1 MRPSAAVYGLTLA
14 AVAAAGLLRWLFDPF
29 LGDHLP
35 FVTFFVAVAVASWAG
50 GLRPALLATGL
61 GFVVAF
67 YFFVPP
73 RHSFALPSGPHP
85 FGLAMYFVVCLAFAG
100 FGEALHAAR
109 RRAMRERVKV
119 LAERER
125 FRLAA
130 DAVNGIIYEYDFPT
144 GHVERQR
151 GLYEVLGYR
160 ADEVPPTAAWWHEQ
174 VHPDDREPARR
185 RFEEAAASG
194 NSVVTEYRVR
204 HKDGRWRHVED
215 RAVILKDG
223 GGKPVRMIGCTVDVT
238 ARKQTESDLQ
248 CSERLHRIAF
258 GQSPTG
264 MVYVGAD
271 GRLIQVN
278 PAMCEITGYPAEE
291 LVGMKVSDL
300 THPDDLAHDAKLLAP
315 YLRGDTQVYEND
327 KRYVRKDGGVR
338 WVSVTARMVPD
349 AESRP
354 LHSVGVIL
362 DITERKRSESELR
375 RSADLLR
382 GVTDGTSDLIF
393 VKDRDGRMVFAN
405 PATLR
410 AMGLT
415 EAELLG
421 TTEADRPTAPGEAEA
436 IMANDRRIMAA
447 GATEVVDEVYTGPAG
462 TRVYQATKSPLRS
475 EAGAVTGIIGVLR
488 DVTDP
493 RRAEVELRQRETFI
507 SGVLGSITD
516 GFGVVCKDWRFTF
529 ANDELVRCI
538 GKQRDEILGNAMWE
552 MFPDAV
558 GNPAYVQL
566 HRAMAERVA
575 VEYEVYY
582 EPWQR
587 WLLEKAFPTADG
599 GLAVYSRDITEQKRA
614 EGERQLLASIVEF
627 SPDFIG
633 ISDVHGNPLYGNR
646 AAMDLVGVEDLERVR
661 RSKIVDY
668 FVPEQRQ
675 FVAEV
680 VLPAAIKDGRWVGE
694 LTFQHFET
702 GAAIPVLYDLFRVDD
717 PTTGQPINFATI
729 TIDLTERKRAEEA
742 LRASEE
748 RRRLALD
755 AAELGTWHVEPATRA
770 TKTDAR
776 YRAIFG
782 TTEEWTD
789 YLQAVAA
796 IHPDDQP
803 AVLEAVAVATRL
815 EEPTPYAI
823 EYRIVHPDGSLRWV
837 LANGRSSFEGTGP
850 TRRVVSFDGTVADI
864 TDRKRGEEEREGLV
878 ARLREQ
884 DQRKDEFLATLAH
897 ELRNP
902 LAPIRNGLQLVR
914 LAEGGGKLDRTLAMM
929 ERQLTQLVRLVDDL
943 LDVSRITS
951 GKLDLRPERVEL
963 RAVVAAAAEDARP
976 LLEQA
981 GHDLAVALPAGPV
994 YLNGDA
1000 TRLAQV
1006 VANLLNNSAKYTPRG
1021 GHVRLTLGLD
1031 GGAAVVTVADDGV
1044 GIPAAMLGRVFDMFT
1059 QVDRAL
1065 EKTTGGLGI
1074 GLSLVKGLVEMHG
1087 GTIEARSGGEG
1098 RGSEFVVR
1106 LPAAPAA
1113 VDPATTTPG
1122 ANGSAPARG
1131 RRVLVVDDNEDAAD
1145 SLAQLL
1151 ELLGHEV
1158 RTAYDGAAGVEAAR
1172 AFRPDVVV
1180 MDIGMPKLNGYEA
1193 ARRIRGHAW
1202 GAGMVLVAQT
1212 GWGQD
1217 DDRCKTADAGFDH
1230 HLVKP
1235 VETDALLKLLAGLT
1249 PVPA

>member
-1 MRPSAAVYGLTLA
+1 MSDANAPSFWSRLAGDSTATVAGFALTCAVLLASVWATDRNTRRLADATGQLDQTHRAVTGLERLLSTLKDAETGQRGFVLTGDPAFLRPYDEAADRVWGEFEEVERLTADDPAQQARLA
-14 AVAAAGLLRWLFDPF
+14 AVRPRIAAKLAVLKEVVALRRTDENAARAVVRGGRGKVEMDAVRATVAEMQADETRRIAERGDRAAAAVRRSVAGEL
-29 LGDHLP
+29 
-35 FVTFFVAVAVASWAG
+35 VTGAVGVLMVG
-50 GLRPALLATGL
+50 
-61 GFVVAF
+61 VAF
-67 YFFVPP
+67 
-73 RHSFALPSGPHP
+73 ALVRRNDRVR
-85 FGLAMYFVVCLAFAG
+85 YR
-100 FGEALHAAR
+100 AR
-109 RRAMRERVKV
+109 AV
-119 LAERER
+119 LAEQKNRLR
-125 FRLAA
+125 QALAA
-130 DAVNGIIYEYDFPT
+130 ARMVAWEYDPAT
-144 GHVERQR
+144 GTLATSDNAADVF
-151 GLYEVLGYR
+151 GLPPGSALG
-160 ADEVPPTAAWWHEQ
+160 DIDQ
-174 VHPDDREPARR
+174 GIGLIHPDDAGRYRAAMRKAV
-185 RFEEAAASG
+185 EEIGSYLCQYRLVRPVDG
-194 NSVVTEYRVR
+194 EVVWLEERGHAVPDGPGGAVRVV
-204 HKDGRWRHVED
+204 GI
-215 RAVILKDG
+215 A
-223 GGKPVRMIGCTVDVT
+223 MDVT
-238 ARKQTESDLQ
+238 D
-248 CSERLHRIAF
+248 
-258 GQSPTG
+258 
-264 MVYVGAD
+264 
-271 GRLIQVN
+271 
-278 PAMCEITGYPAEE
+278 
-291 LVGMKVSDL
+291 
-300 THPDDLAHDAKLLAP
+300 
-315 YLRGDTQVYEND
+315 
-327 KRYVRKDGGVR
+327 
-338 WVSVTARMVPD
+338 
-349 AESRP
+349 
-354 LHSVGVIL
+354 
-362 DITERKRSESELR
+362 RKRAEADVR

-421 TTEADRPTAPGEAEA
+421 TTEADRPTAPGETEA

-462 TRVYQATKSPLRS
+462 TRVYQATTSPLRS
-475 EAGAVTGIIGVLR
+475 EAGEVTGIIGVLR

-493 RRAEVELRQRETFI
+493 RRTEAELRQRETFI

-587 WLLEKAFPTADG
+587 WLLDKAFPTADG

-633 ISDVHGNPLYGNR
+633 ISDVHGNPMYGNR
-646 AAMDLVGVEDLERVR
+646 AAMDLVGIEDLGQVR

-680 VLPAAIKDGRWVGE
+680 VLPAVIKDGRWVGE

-796 IHPDDQP
+796 IHPNDQP

-976 LLEQA
+976 LVESA

-1158 RTAYDGAAGVEAAR
+1158 RTAYDGEAGVEAAK

-1217 DDRCKTADAGFDH
+1217 DDRLKSTDAGFDF

-1235 VETDALLKLLAGLT
+1235 VDPAALIALLAGPPL
-1249 PVPA
+1249 